1 MDTSKS
7 GWTNYVYYT
16 TLYSR
21 QLALDGVVDT
31 DLYYTSNNA
40 GSSPSY
46 YLLSSPIY
54 YFKLYDPYY
63 VF

>member
-1 MDTSKS
+1 ML
-7 GWTNYVYYT
+7 YYT

-31 DLYYTSNNA
+31 DMYYTSNNA

-54 YFKLYDPYY
+54 YFKL
-63 VF
+63 